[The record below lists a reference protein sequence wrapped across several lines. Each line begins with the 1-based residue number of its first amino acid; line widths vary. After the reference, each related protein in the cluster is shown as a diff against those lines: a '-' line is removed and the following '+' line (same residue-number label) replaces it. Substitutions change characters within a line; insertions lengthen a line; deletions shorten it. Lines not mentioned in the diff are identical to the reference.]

1 MATSDGPVRARRS
14 CGVGQQLSGIE
25 GRGTIGHGDHAAMEG
40 EPHRGG
46 YDGARPD
53 EHRRSPG
60 PGGRHQVAGRC
71 HLVVVDQQGTHGVGR
86 SEESLDGEPPLHHE
100 DRPVGFHPDP
110 TGWIVEVPIQ
120 RQARVLRVGHADEG
134 AWGAHVGVL
143 RRARHAASLAYGE
156 AVRAGTAPGHS
167 TVTRRYGWTHR
178 ACRRRASGSA
188 GIRVGNPSRQED
200 LENGNDHHI

>member
-1 MATSDGPVRARRS
+1 MVLLARRRS

-40 EPHRGG
+40 EAHRGG

-71 HLVVVDQQGTHGVGR
+71 HLVVVDQQRTHGVGR

-110 TGWIVEVPIQ
+110 TGWIVEVPVE
-120 RQARVLRVGHADEG
+120 RQARVLGVGHADEWARG
-134 AWGAHVGVL
+134 ADVGVL
-143 RRARHAASLAYGE
+143 GRARHAASLAYGE
-156 AVRAGTAPGHS
+156 AVRAGTSPLDIREGHGATVGHTERAADGPPVQPGS
-167 TVTRRYGWTHR
+167 V
-178 ACRRRASGSA
+178 
-188 GIRVGNPSRQED
+188 VGNPSRQED